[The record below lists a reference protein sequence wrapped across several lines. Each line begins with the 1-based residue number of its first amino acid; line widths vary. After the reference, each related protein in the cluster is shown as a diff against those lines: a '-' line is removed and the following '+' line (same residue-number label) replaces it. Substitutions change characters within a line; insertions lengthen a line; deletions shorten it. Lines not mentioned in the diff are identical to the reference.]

1 MTRLAWTDDQQT
13 IILYLLFYC
22 DWDTKAVLCLQ
33 ICHSLLAPLS
43 SSQVQFLQQDL
54 INYVPFCSVRLHLF
68 IVPAGW
74 SRLLKTYIVVNILFI
89 PLCCLG
95 GTGRRPGE
103 ILRDGAELTGTAY
116 FSQIL
121 PKITDKVCHNHL
133 FTFPSPDRS
142 DLLKITLIWARV
154 KPVSRTSDHW
164 WCSAHLVPPF
174 VIIAAIDS
182 PGPGH
187 SLS

>member
-95 GTGRRPGE
+95 GTGRPGE

-121 PKITDKVCHNHL
+121 PKITDKVCQREFFRFQDILCPVRTFSDFHKDSSYQHL
-133 FTFPSPDRS
+133 RS
-142 DLLKITLIWARV
+142 SFYSIRSTI
-154 KPVSRTSDHW
+154 
-164 WCSAHLVPPF
+164 
-174 VIIAAIDS
+174 
-182 PGPGH
+182 
-187 SLS
+187 